1 MNLFISQLFRKLN
14 NNLLH
19 VMAQNFNILTQGLSG
34 HVGDLIYYERNG
46 KQFCRKMPQYG
57 PDSMSA
63 ASKQSSREFARASKA
78 AKSIRSALNG
88 IWQPARDETT
98 VYRLNKAVYAALR
111 EDPHPRGKRV
121 FTAASLHQHL
131 KDFRYNKKAVMTIG
145 GIDTIRQENGSVVVK
160 LPANWQ
166 HWLKPPKDARY
177 IQLQAVALD
186 MDLEQN
192 ICLGSTT
199 AARCVPL
206 GEKQHILQ
214 LPVTPVKA
222 TATIV
227 LLQLRFLHTNTGIQA
242 AGTASSEQAFVTAVL
257 EPVLP
262 LQEKRQP
269 VKAPRIAK
277 KSRSAADMLA
287 ASRHGEVRVPVRR
300 EEIGDFL
307 IQRMNIPEERLS
319 LAVFHQYD
327 YDQFLV

>member
-1 MNLFISQLFRKLN
+1 
-14 NNLLH
+14 
-19 VMAQNFNILTQGLSG
+19 MAQNFNILTQGLSG

-46 KQFCRKMPQYG
+46 KQFCRKMPRYG

-63 ASKQSSREFARASKA
+63 ASKQSSREFAKASKA

-88 IWQPARDETT
+88 IWQPAQDETT
-98 VYRLNKAVYAALR
+98 VYRLNSAVYAALR
-111 EDPHPRGKRV
+111 EDNHPRGKRV
-121 FTAASLHQHL
+121 FTAAALHQHL

-145 GIDTIRQENGSVVVK
+145 GIDTIRQENGNVVVK
-160 LPANWQ
+160 LPTNWQ

-192 ICLGSTT
+192 SCLGSTT
-199 AARCVPL
+199 AASCVPL
-206 GEKQHILQ
+206 GEQQHSLV
-214 LPVTPVKA
+214 LPVRPVNA

-227 LLQLRFLHTNTGIQA
+227 LLQIRFLHANTGVQA
-242 AGTASSEQAFVTAVL
+242 AGTVSSEQAFVTAVL

-262 LQEKRQP
+262 LEETRLAT
-269 VKAPRIAK
+269 KAPRIAK
-277 KSRSAADMLA
+277 KSRSAAEMLA
-287 ASRHGEVRVPVRR
+287 VSQQGKVRVPVGR
-300 EEIGDFL
+300 EEIEEPL
-307 IQRMNIPEERLS
+307 IQRMNIPERSLS

>member
-1 MNLFISQLFRKLN
+1 
-14 NNLLH
+14 
-19 VMAQNFNILTQGLSG
+19 MAQNFNILTQGLSG

-111 EDPHPRGKRV
+111 EDTRHPRGKRV
-121 FTAASLHQHL
+121 FGPAALHQHL

-145 GIDTIRQENGSVVVK
+145 GIDTIRQENGNVLVK
-160 LPANWQ
+160 LPTNWQ

-186 MDLEQN
+186 MDLEQHT
-192 ICLGSTT
+192 CLGTTT
-199 AARCVPL
+199 AASCVPL
-206 GEKQHILQ
+206 GEKQHTLL
-214 LPVTPVKA
+214 LPATPVSA

-227 LLQLRFLHTNTGIQA
+227 LLQIRFLHTNTGIQA
-242 AGTASSEQAFVTAVL
+242 AGTTSSEQAFVTAVL

-262 LQEKRQP
+262 LEEKTAHPQQP
-269 VKAPRIAK
+269 AKTARIAK
-277 KSRSAADMLA
+277 RSRSATEMLA
-287 ASRHGEVRVPVRR
+287 NRQPETTMPSHKQETKSAIR
-300 EEIGDFL
+300 ERF
-307 IQRMNIPEERLS
+307 IQRGLIPLTDLPEGP
-319 LAVFHQYD
+319 A
-327 YDQFLV
+327 

>member
-1 MNLFISQLFRKLN
+1 
-14 NNLLH
+14 
-19 VMAQNFNILTQGLSG
+19 MAKNFNTLTQGLSG

-46 KQFCRKMPQYG
+46 KQFCRRMPQYG

-63 ASKQSSREFARASKA
+63 ASKQSSREFAKASKA

-88 IWQPARDETT
+88 IWQPAQDETT

-111 EDPHPRGKRV
+111 EDTLHTLGKRV
-121 FTAASLHQHL
+121 FTAAALHQHL

-145 GIDTIRQENGSVVVK
+145 GIDTIRQQNGSVIVK
-160 LPANWQ
+160 LPTNWQ

-192 ICLGSTT
+192 TCVGSTS
-199 AARCVPL
+199 AASCVRL
-206 GEKQHILQ
+206 GEKEHSLL
-214 LPVTPVKA
+214 LPVAPVSA

-227 LLQLRFLHTNTGIQA
+227 LLQLRFLRTNTGIQS

-262 LQEKRQP
+262 AVEQKKAPQP
-269 VKAPRIAK
+269 SAKTPRIAK
-277 KSRSAADMLA
+277 KSRSAADILRTA
-287 ASRHGEVRVPVRR
+287 DRESRLTAQLHR
-300 EEIGDFL
+300 EQV
-307 IQRMNIPEERLS
+307 IQRELIHLADVPEKSPPLTI
-319 LAVFHQYD
+319 FHQYD
-327 YDQFLV
+327 CDQFLV